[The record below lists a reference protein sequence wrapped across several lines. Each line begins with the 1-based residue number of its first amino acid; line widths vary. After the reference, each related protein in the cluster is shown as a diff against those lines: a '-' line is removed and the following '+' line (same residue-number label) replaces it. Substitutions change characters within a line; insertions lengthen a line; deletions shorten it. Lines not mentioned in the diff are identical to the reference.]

1 MKDEKDKPM
10 RISDLEKKTG
20 ISRGTIHYYIREGLV
35 SQPNRTGKTMAYY
48 TEGHIDELI
57 EIKRL
62 RDGGFPVSHIR
73 EMKAVTKH
81 RRPAAEHGEASQE
94 RRQRIMQK
102 AVEVFARKGY
112 HQTKISDITGAV
124 GVGHSTF
131 YLYFPSKLA
140 LFMECVDEVFQAMFS
155 GVWEEIKNEKN
166 PLNRLRKRGEVV
178 LKSYPQFIDILQVLD
193 STVEDDSR
201 LEAMRKDIYK
211 SIAMTVKRDLSK
223 AMEEGLIPQI
233 DAEIVSYMLVGFLE
247 TAYLLMSLDSRYG
260 ADDLL
265 DAMVALFSLPAADPL
280 SPSG

>member
-20 ISRGTIHYYIREGLV
+20 MSRGTIHYYIREGLV

-48 TEGHIDELI
+48 TEGHIGELM

-94 RRQRIMQK
+94 RKQRIMQK

-166 PLNRLRKRGEVV
+166 PLGRLRKRGEVV

-280 SPSG
+280 SPSR

>member
-48 TEGHIDELI
+48 TEGHIDELV

-73 EMKAVTKH
+73 EMKAVTTH
-81 RRPAAEHGEASQE
+81 RRPAAERGEASQE

-140 LFMECVDEVFQAMFS
+140 LFMECVDEVFQTMFS

-166 PLNRLRKRGEVV
+166 PLGRLRKRGEVV

-280 SPSG
+280 SPSR

>member
-20 ISRGTIHYYIREGLV
+20 MSRGTIHYYIREGLV

-48 TEGHIDELI
+48 TEGHIDELM
-57 EIKRL
+57 ETKRL

-94 RRQRIMQK
+94 RKQRIMQK

-112 HQTKISDITGAV
+112 HQTKIGDITGAV

-166 PLNRLRKRGEVV
+166 PLGRLRKRGEVV

-280 SPSG
+280 SPSR

>member
-1 MKDEKDKPM
+1 VKDEKDKPM

-48 TEGHIDELI
+48 TEGHIDELV

-62 RDGGFPVSHIR
+62 RDEGFPISHIR
-73 EMKAVTKH
+73 EMKAVTGR
-81 RRPAAEHGEASQE
+81 RRPAAGRGEASQE

-166 PLNRLRKRGEVV
+166 PLGRLRKRGEVV

-211 SIAMTVKRDLSK
+211 SIAMTVRRDLSK
-223 AMEEGLIPQI
+223 AVEEGLIPQI

-265 DAMVALFSLPAADPL
+265 DAMVALFSLPAAGPPG
-280 SPSG
+280 PSR

>member
-1 MKDEKDKPM
+1 VKDKEDRPM
-10 RISDLEKKTG
+10 RISDLEKRTG
-20 ISRGTIHYYIREGLV
+20 VGRSTIHYYLREGIL
-35 SQPNRTGKTMAYY
+35 SPPERTGKTMAYY
-48 TEGHIDELI
+48 GGGHVDELM

-62 RDGGFPVSHIR
+62 RGEGYPISHIK
-73 EMKAVTKH
+73 EILAVPKRGRGPTT
-81 RRPAAEHGEASQE
+81 EHGEARQE
-94 RRQRIMQK
+94 RRQRIMQE

-166 PLNRLRKRGEVV
+166 PLDRLRKRGEVV
-178 LKSYPQFIDILQVLD
+178 LKSYPQFIDILQVLH
-193 STVEDDSR
+193 STVEDDPR
-201 LEAMRKDIYK
+201 LEAKRKDIYR
-211 SIAMTVKRDLSK
+211 SIAMTAKRDVSK

-233 DAEIVSYMLVGFLE
+233 DAEIVSYMLVGLME

-265 DAMVALFSLPAADPL
+265 DAMVALFLPVTDPL
-280 SPSG
+280 SSSR